1 MATIYNY
8 FHLGEQTL
16 YLDNLTLHPPTLL
29 TFSKIKNGMKGETNL
44 HLHSYLELFY
54 FESGK
59 GFFEIDNKVYPLQAD
74 KLLIVDA
81 KKLHLQYSDSRKRPL
96 TYYNFSIDHLHLKNK
111 PANSITSG
119 GFFIYTFPSKQ
130 NKIRANIIRLMNEF
144 ENKQYNYNN
153 KIYAIFTEILI
164 DTLRLV
170 LHDDDFSEKNEDSNV
185 NRRFLEGA
193 KEYIEEHYKDP
204 LSLEEL
210 LKQSFMAKSYFVTQF
225 KKLFNIS
232 PMQYLTLVRVEKAK
246 LLLQNTDDSVTL
258 IASETGFNSPVYFA
272 EVFSKLVG
280 VSPSNYRKIATT
292 DL

>member
-96 TYYNFSIDHLHLKNK
+96 TYYNFSIDNLHLKNK

-170 LHDDDFSEKNEDSNV
+170 LHDDDFSEKKFNA
-185 NRRFLEGA
+185 L
-193 KEYIEEHYKDP
+193 KEYAAKYNLKGGFVVLDEDGLDDELYISTSMFHRIKDDRSEYT
-204 LSLEEL
+204 LLED
-210 LKQSFMAKSYFVTQF
+210 YF
-225 KKLFNIS
+225 
-232 PMQYLTLVRVEKAK
+232 
-246 LLLQNTDDSVTL
+246 D
-258 IASETGFNSPVYFA
+258 
-272 EVFSKLVG
+272 
-280 VSPSNYRKIATT
+280 
-292 DL
+292 